1 MTSLH
6 TILVMWMMS
15 TTIGRC
21 RTKIIERH
29 VHDHLL
35 EYLDV
40 HGLIYKN
47 LPGFRKQ
54 YSTEMALAYIAE
66 SLLFNLDRN
75 RVNGIVLLD

>member
-1 MTSLH
+1 M
-6 TILVMWMMS
+6 
-15 TTIGRC
+15 
-21 RTKIIERH
+21 
-29 VHDHLL
+29 HDHLL

-75 RVNGIVLLD
+75 RVNGMVLVD